1 MQREY
6 VIEKLVSALRR
17 LSDEELYALSQLLR
31 YSDVAHIFGEIV
43 DRMIRL
49 RGIERERRPESRV
62 LEGQNSRKPSRAS
75 RMGVTEPVEARFFNL
90 LNDRQLFPS
99 TKDVVDVLND
109 VFNLG
114 LRYEDYVKHGRRD
127 LIQRCWNHLQAMPV
141 NERRRLLRVL
151 SERGESQSAGS
162 EGYHELFRILS
173 QK

>member
-6 VIEKLVSALRR
+6 VIEKLVSALHR
-17 LSDEELYALSQLLR
+17 LSNEELHALSELLR
-31 YSDVAHIFGEIV
+31 YSDIAYTFGEVV

-49 RGIERERRPESRV
+49 RELELERLPESRV
-62 LEGQNSRKPSRAS
+62 PKEEIPRRFSRVR
-75 RMGVTEPVEARFFNL
+75 RMGVTEPIEARFFDL
-90 LNDRQLFPS
+90 LNNRRLFPT

-114 LRYEDYVKHGRRD
+114 FRYEDHLKHGRRD
-127 LIQRCWNHLQAMPV
+127 LIHRCWNHLQAMPV
-141 NERRRLLRVL
+141 NERRRVLRAL
-151 SERGESQSAGS
+151 SERNQSQAPGS